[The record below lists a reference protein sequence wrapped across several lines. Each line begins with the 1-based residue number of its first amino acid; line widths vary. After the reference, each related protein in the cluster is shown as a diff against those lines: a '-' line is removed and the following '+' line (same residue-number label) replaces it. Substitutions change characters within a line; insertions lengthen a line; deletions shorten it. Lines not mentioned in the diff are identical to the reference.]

1 MAVTIY
7 SSLLLEVTKS
17 HGELRMVWTF
27 IKTTLL
33 VGFLTG
39 ILFVIA
45 YLMGLDPIVAL
56 GFAAIMNLIIYWF
69 SDRLVLRMGGAK
81 VVGEEDAPRVYTALR
96 RLNAASGMPMPK
108 VALVNSSVPNAFAT
122 GRSPSKA
129 TVAVHTGLLSVVN
142 DEELEGVLAH
152 ELTHVRNWDT
162 LTMTIAATV
171 AGAITYLAQ
180 WGWLFGGAFGG
191 GSSGRNRQGGSL
203 LGLLF
208 MLILAP
214 FAAMLV
220 QLAVSRTREYA
231 ADEGGAKLSGKPL
244 ALASALEKIDY
255 HARNRRPSSKA
266 NPALSSLY
274 IVNPFRGSAFAQ
286 LFSTHPRTEKRI
298 ARLHQIAGTMGYG
311 SYYTQ

>member
-1 MAVTIY
+1 
-7 SSLLLEVTKS
+7 
-17 HGELRMVWTF
+17 MVWTF

-39 ILFVIA
+39 ILFVVA
-45 YLMGLDPIVAL
+45 YVMGLDPIVAL
-56 GFAAIMNLIIYWF
+56 GFAAFMNLIIYWF
-69 SDRLVLRMGGAK
+69 SDRLVLRMGRAK
-81 VVGEEDAPRVYTALR
+81 VVGEEDAPRVYAALR
-96 RLNAASGMPMPK
+96 RLNAASGMAMPK
-108 VALVNSSVPNAFAT
+108 VALVNSPVPNAFAT

-180 WGWLFGGAFGG
+180 WGWLLGGAFGYGG
-191 GSSGRNRQGGSL
+191 GSGGRNKQGGSL
-203 LGLLF
+203 IGLLF

-214 FAAMLV
+214 LAAMLV

-244 ALASALEKIDY
+244 ALASALEKIEY
-255 HARNRRPSSKA
+255 QARNRKPSANA

-274 IVNPFRGSAFAQ
+274 IVNPFRGSTFTQ

-311 SYYTQ
+311 SYYRQ